1 VATLGGVGFWRPG
14 SGTWASAIT
23 VGTWWALAHYLVPLR
38 FHWIAAAIL
47 VWFFLIVG
55 IPASGVVARECDQED
70 PSHVVID
77 EVAGQMIALVGVPLR
92 WQCLVVS
99 FILFRVFDIVKP
111 PPLRRLEKIEGGAG
125 IVLDDVGAG
134 LYAVIIVQVLVYYHL
149 LG

>member
-1 VATLGGVGFWRPG
+1 MATVAGVGFWRPG

-23 VGTWWALAHYLVPLR
+23 LAAWWALGYYLVPLR
-38 FHWIAAAIL
+38 FQWIAATIL
-47 VWFFLIVG
+47 VWILLIVG
-55 IPASGVVARECDQED
+55 IPASGVVARESDQED

-77 EVAGQMIALVGVPLR
+77 EVAGQMIALIGVPLR
-92 WQCLVVS
+92 WQCLVAS

-134 LYAVIIVQVLVYYHL
+134 LYAVIIVQVLVYYHV